1 LLLALPLL
9 FPQPLDLPYKHLY
22 RVLGI
27 GLMGHEIKKPAWH
40 DLIPAGNGNARN
52 PRQRCLLALAAHAS
66 GVTVAASVKPSME
79 EHGDGGC

>member
-52 PRQRCLLALAAHAS
+52 PGNDVCSPWLRTPAGLQSRH
-66 GVTVAASVKPSME
+66 P
-79 EHGDGGC
+79 